1 MVNLV
6 LPRANVEETI
16 ERRLLALERESYRNF
31 KTVEDMDHVL
41 NGNGQPGLVVEM
53 RNFIA
58 EQRGSIRERA
68 KQIESLK
75 WLVTTTIAL
84 LVLVI
89 AYLAYLHATGTARA
103 VLKTG
108 DVSEQTALSSQQNAV
123 SEPRY

>member
-1 MVNLV
+1 
-6 LPRANVEETI
+6 
-16 ERRLLALERESYRNF
+16 
-31 KTVEDMDHVL
+31 MDHVL

-58 EQRGSIRERA
+58 EQRGSMRERA